1 MIFTFQGAVNVTMI
15 IWWAGMELPRLF
27 QNIGVCQQALSIVE
41 TPIQIVDQR
50 GAKDIVVT
58 TGEIVFDN
66 VTFRYEKGQD
76 IFHEQSITIRP
87 GQKVGL
93 VGFSGGGKTTFV
105 NLILRYFDIQ
115 GGKITIDGQN
125 IAEVTQDS
133 LRNQIAMIPQ
143 EAMMFHRT
151 IMENIRYGDLN
162 SSDAKVMEAAKKAR
176 CHEFIQKLKDKYET
190 VSGDRGLKISGG
202 QRQRIA
208 IARAVLKQAPIL
220 IMDEATSAL
229 DSITENDIQ
238 EAINDISV
246 GRTTLIIA
254 HRLSTLA
261 DMDRILV
268 FKEGKIVEDGT
279 HDELYDL
286 EGHYRELWDMQVDG
300 FLPDDGDE
308 V

>member
-1 MIFTFQGAVNVTMI
+1 
-15 IWWAGMELPRLF
+15 
-27 QNIGVCQQALSIVE
+27 
-41 TPIQIVDQR
+41 
-50 GAKDIVVT
+50 
-58 TGEIVFDN
+58 
-66 VTFRYEKGQD
+66 
-76 IFHEQSITIRP
+76 
-87 GQKVGL
+87 
-93 VGFSGGGKTTFV
+93 
-105 NLILRYFDIQ
+105 
-115 GGKITIDGQN
+115 
-125 IAEVTQDS
+125 
-133 LRNQIAMIPQ
+133 
-143 EAMMFHRT
+143 
-151 IMENIRYGDLN
+151 
-162 SSDAKVMEAAKKAR
+162 
-176 CHEFIQKLKDKYET
+176 
-190 VSGDRGLKISGG
+190 
-202 QRQRIA
+202 
-208 IARAVLKQAPIL
+208 
-220 IMDEATSAL
+220 MDEATSAL